1 MTWYISRTPREE
13 TPKAIFFKIGILVFG
28 TKVIAVVDFCRYRLT
43 GFGVARLRTGPASGF
58 SLLGFITLLT
68 LHA

>member
-13 TPKAIFFKIGILVFG
+13 TPKAIFFKIGILGFG

-43 GFGVARLRTGPASGF
+43 GFGVPRLRTGLTRAF
-58 SLLGFITLLT
+58 LFLGLYN
-68 LHA
+68 HAHAFA